1 MLYLPLLVLLVAS
14 LALVMAW
21 QDSKNNTEKVVMVLA
36 FLLVAIIC
44 FRSCD
49 GLKNNLLEGFEVQ
62 IPDVDEHLDSS
73 EYDGNNSF
81 LDVEEQEEVQ
91 GSNNKTSQVKF
102 NSINNVLEFDNEESI
117 EALKSKKPKTVTDEF
132 ADIVQQDTHGK
143 HNSVF
148 NPQIVINAPQGSVE
162 TGENLLNNLMKANE
176 NDYTT
181 SFRDNTTSQN
191 NNAMANNFENIRTHN
206 KTISEYLKPSPE
218 LFENNDNTNSTNNED
233 NVWDEYIKKQN
244 ENIKKG
250 KGACAF
256 SYPYAEDSKSQ
267 QNDNGFDP
275 KTLTTK
281 TFVPGMQYLPPTNW
295 DVPQYHPNN
304 CRNVCPTRVIN
315 TRELPIGVM
324 DYGTP
329 INALELGQDGTIA
342 KTESDVSL
350 TNVGSMLPKFV
361 YREFIE
367 CPANQYQGSIP
378 ADVATTHQRPT
389 TTTIGNT
396 TTTRGN
402 TTTTRGNTT
411 TTSSTIPKNTM
422 AVPPR
427 TRNGEVITMPTASPR
442 RTTVASTT
450 TTTTSAN

>member
-1 MLYLPLLVLLVAS
+1 MYLPLLVLLVATV
-14 LALVMAW
+14 ALVMAW
-21 QDSKNNTEKVVMVLA
+21 QDSKNNVEKVVMVLA
-36 FLLVAIIC
+36 YLLVAMIC

-81 LDVEEQEEVQ
+81 LDNEEQEAVN
-91 GSNNKTSQVKF
+91 GSNNKPSQVKF
-102 NSINNVLEFDNEESI
+102 NSINNVLEFDKEESI

-176 NDYTT
+176 NNDNLP
-181 SFRDNTTSQN
+181 FLDNTESQKN
-191 NNAMANNFENIRTHN
+191 NEMANSFENIRTHN
-206 KTISEYLKPSPE
+206 QSISDYLKPSRE
-218 LFENNDNTNSTNNED
+218 LFEDREEISDEEKRIRQMQYNNTIKSHTNNQT
-233 NVWDEYIKKQN
+233 KA
-244 ENIKKG
+244 
-250 KGACAF
+250 ACSF
-256 SYPYAEDSKSQ
+256 GYTFAEDSYSK
-267 QNDNGFDP
+267 DNREGFDA

-378 ADVATTHQRPT
+378 ADVATTHQRPVT
-389 TTTIGNT
+389 TTRDNT
-396 TTTRGN
+396 TTPQR
-402 TTTTRGNTT
+402 
-411 TTSSTIPKNTM
+411 TM
-422 AVPPR
+422 NVPP
-427 TRNGEVITMPTASPR
+427 ITMPT
-442 RTTVASTT
+442 TTT

>member
-1 MLYLPLLVLLVAS
+1 MYLPLLVLLVATV
-14 LALVMAW
+14 ALVMAW
-21 QDSKNNTEKVVMVLA
+21 QDSKNNVEKVVMVLA
-36 FLLVAIIC
+36 YLLVAMIC

-81 LDVEEQEEVQ
+81 LDVEEQEAVN
-91 GSNNKTSQVKF
+91 GSNNKPSQVKF
-102 NSINNVLEFDNEESI
+102 NSINNVLEFNKEESI

-176 NDYTT
+176 NNDNLP
-181 SFRDNTTSQN
+181 FLDNTESQKN
-191 NNAMANNFENIRTHN
+191 NEMANSFENIRTHN
-206 KTISEYLKPSPE
+206 QSISDYLKPSRE
-218 LFENNDNTNSTNNED
+218 LFEDREEISDEEKRIRQMQYNNTIKSHTNNQT
-233 NVWDEYIKKQN
+233 KA
-244 ENIKKG
+244 
-250 KGACAF
+250 ACSF
-256 SYPYAEDSKSQ
+256 GYTFAEDSYSK
-267 QNDNGFDP
+267 DNREGFDA

-378 ADVATTHQRPT
+378 ADVATTHQR
-389 TTTIGNT
+389 
-396 TTTRGN
+396 
-402 TTTTRGNTT
+402 
-411 TTSSTIPKNTM
+411 TM
-422 AVPPR
+422 NVQPR
-427 TRNGEVITMPTASPR
+427 PMPTASPR

-450 TTTTSAN
+450 TTSAN

>member
-1 MLYLPLLVLLVAS
+1 MLYLPLLVLLVAT

-44 FRSCD
+44 LRSCD

-81 LDVEEQEEVQ
+81 LDVEEEELVS
-91 GSNNKTSQVKF
+91 GSNKKQSQVKF

-117 EALKSKKPKTVTDEF
+117 KALKSKKPKNVSSENSDEF

-148 NPQIVINAPQGSVE
+148 NPQIVINAPQGSLE
-162 TGENLLNNLMKANE
+162 TGENLIHNLMKANDSSD
-176 NDYTT
+176 NLALL
-181 SFRDNTTSQN
+181 DNTVSQRN
-191 NNAMANNFENIRTHN
+191 NEMANSFENIRTHN
-206 KTISEYLKPSPE
+206 KSISEYLKPSPE
-218 LFENNDNTNSTNNED
+218 LFENNDTTNSANNNED
-233 NVWDEYIKKQN
+233 NVWEEYIKNQN
-244 ENIKKG
+244 EDIKKG
-250 KGACAF
+250 KSACTF
-256 SYPYAEDSKSQ
+256 SYPYAEDANSQ

-275 KTLTTK
+275 KTLTSK

-295 DVPQYHPNN
+295 DVPQYHPNK

-329 INALELGQDGTIA
+329 INALEIGNDGTIA
-342 KTESDVSL
+342 KSEKDVNL

-361 YREFIE
+361 YREFVE
-367 CPANQYQGSIP
+367 CPVNKYQGSIP
-378 ADVATTHQRPT
+378 ADVATT
-389 TTTIGNT
+389 
-396 TTTRGN
+396 TTRS
-402 TTTTRGNTT
+402 NTT
-411 TTSSTIPKNTM
+411 TTS
-422 AVPPR
+422 PR
-427 TRNGEVITMPTASPR
+427 
-442 RTTVASTT
+442 
-450 TTTTSAN
+450 

>member
-1 MLYLPLLVLLVAS
+1 MYLPLLVLLVATV
-14 LALVMAW
+14 ALVMAW
-21 QDSKNNTEKVVMVLA
+21 QDSKNNVEKVVMVLA
-36 FLLVAIIC
+36 YLLVAMIC

-81 LDVEEQEEVQ
+81 LDNEEQEAVN
-91 GSNNKTSQVKF
+91 GSNNKPSQVKF
-102 NSINNVLEFDNEESI
+102 NSINNVLEFDKEESI

-176 NDYTT
+176 NNDNLP
-181 SFRDNTTSQN
+181 FLDNTESQKN
-191 NNAMANNFENIRTHN
+191 NEMANSFENIRTHN
-206 KTISEYLKPSPE
+206 QSISDYLKPSRE
-218 LFENNDNTNSTNNED
+218 LFEDREEISDEEKRIRQMQYNNTIKSHTNNQT
-233 NVWDEYIKKQN
+233 KA
-244 ENIKKG
+244 
-250 KGACAF
+250 ACSF
-256 SYPYAEDSKSQ
+256 GYTFAEDSYSK
-267 QNDNGFDP
+267 DNREGFDA

-378 ADVATTHQRPT
+378 ADVATTHQR
-389 TTTIGNT
+389 
-396 TTTRGN
+396 
-402 TTTTRGNTT
+402 
-411 TTSSTIPKNTM
+411 TM
-422 AVPPR
+422 NVPQR
-427 TRNGEVITMPTASPR
+427 SMPTASPR
-442 RTTVASTT
+442 KTTVASTT
-450 TTTTSAN
+450 TTSAN

>member
-14 LALVMAW
+14 LALIMAW

-44 FRSCD
+44 LRSCD

-81 LDVEEQEEVQ
+81 LDIEEKEEVQ
-91 GSNNKTSQVKF
+91 GSNNKSPQVKF

-117 EALKSKKPKTVTDEF
+117 ETLKSKKPKQVDAFKNTDKF
-132 ADIVQQDTHGK
+132 TDIVQQDTHGK

-148 NPQIVINAPQGSVE
+148 NPQIVINAPQGSIE
-162 TGENLLNNLMKANE
+162 TGENLLNNLIKANE

-206 KTISEYLKPSPE
+206 KSISEYLKPSPE
-218 LFENNDNTNSTNNED
+218 LFENNESNNSSNNNED
-233 NVWDEYIKKQN
+233 NVWEEYIKAQN
-244 ENIKKG
+244 EGIKQG
-250 KGACAF
+250 KASCAF

-281 TFVPGMQYLPPTNW
+281 TFVPGMQYLPPSNW
-295 DVPQYHPNN
+295 DVPQYHPTK

-329 INALELGQDGTIA
+329 INALELGNDGTIA
-342 KTESDVSL
+342 KRESDVSL

-367 CPANQYQGSIP
+367 CPSNQYQGGLP
-378 ADVATTHQRPT
+378 EDVKTTHQKNNSNSNT
-389 TTTIGNT
+389 NKNT
-396 TTTRGN
+396 T
-402 TTTTRGNTT
+402 
-411 TTSSTIPKNTM
+411 STN
-422 AVPPR
+422 
-427 TRNGEVITMPTASPR
+427 
-442 RTTVASTT
+442 
-450 TTTTSAN
+450 

>member
-81 LDVEEQEEVQ
+81 LDVEEKEEVH

-117 EALKSKKPKTVTDEF
+117 EALKSKKPKQVDTFENSDEF

-206 KTISEYLKPSPE
+206 KSISEYLKPSRE
-218 LFENNDNTNSTNNED
+218 LFEDREEISDEEKRIRQMQYNNTVKTHTDNQT
-233 NVWDEYIKKQN
+233 KA
-244 ENIKKG
+244 
-250 KGACAF
+250 ACSF
-256 SYPYAEDSKSQ
+256 GYTFAEDSYSK
-267 QNDNGFDP
+267 DNTEGFDS

-281 TFVPGMQYLPPTNW
+281 TYVPGMQYLPPTNW

-389 TTTIGNT
+389 TTT
-396 TTTRGN
+396 
-402 TTTTRGNTT
+402 RGNTT
-411 TTSSTIPKNTM
+411 TTSSTVPKNTM

-442 RTTVASTT
+442 RTTVASTM
-450 TTTTSAN
+450 TTTTSSN